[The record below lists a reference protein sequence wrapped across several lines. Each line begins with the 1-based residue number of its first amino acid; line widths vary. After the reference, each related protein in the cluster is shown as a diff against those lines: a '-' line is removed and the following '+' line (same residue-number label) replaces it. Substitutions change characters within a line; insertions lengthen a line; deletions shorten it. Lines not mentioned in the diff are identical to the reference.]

1 MPLNVQ
7 TPSAEAPRTL
17 PYFVETM
24 GDEESA
30 AESTR
35 ARGEASAAA
44 APAREFLISSRRRIM
59 KPPFGTSGAK
69 ALLAFAGFM
78 SQPKLPP
85 TRPFEPAAAASTL
98 GCAGRFR
105 NTPAGGRWLGDLRLG
120 HSDGNVLARCGHG
133 GEDNGDDSH
142 ACEHRVQLERLR
154 IASVAIEDYAAN
166 QPGRRRN
173 S

>member
-30 AESTR
+30 AKSTR
-35 ARGEASAAA
+35 ASGEPSAA

-69 ALLAFAGFM
+69 AVLAFAGFM
-78 SQPKLPP
+78 FLAKLPP
-85 TRPFEPAAAASTL
+85 TSPFEPAAAASTL
-98 GCAGRFR
+98 GCVARFR
-105 NTPAGGRWLGDLRLG
+105 NTPAGGRWRGDLRLG

-142 ACEHRVQLERLR
+142 ACEHPVQLERLR

>member
-30 AESTR
+30 AKRTR
-35 ARGEASAAA
+35 GSGGASAAA
-44 APAREFLISSRRRIM
+44 TAREFLISSRRRIM

-105 NTPAGGRWLGDLRLG
+105 KTPAG
-120 HSDGNVLARCGHG
+120 
-133 GEDNGDDSH
+133 
-142 ACEHRVQLERLR
+142 
-154 IASVAIEDYAAN
+154 
-166 QPGRRRN
+166 
-173 S
+173 